1 MASNNNI
8 SVVFD
13 IGTSKI
19 VALAGQK
26 NAEHKMEVL
35 GMANVLSKGIKRG
48 VVFNIEEAAAT
59 IEIAREELESQIDEK
74 IKQVDVA
81 FACQHMKVISHRG
94 YKFTS
99 GEGVVT

>member
-1 MASNNNI
+1 MASNNNF

-26 NAEHKMEVL
+26 TEDHKMEVL
-35 GMANVLSKGIKRG
+35 GISNVLSKGIKRG
-48 VVFNIEEAAAT
+48 VVFNIEEAAAS

-81 FACQHMKVISHRG
+81 FASQHIKV
-94 YKFTS
+94 
-99 GEGVVT
+99 V